1 MWKMNPMSGYDIRL
15 CLLFQAYSLER
26 EGKGNPHLFD
36 IRPAD
41 DFTKQVCGMHL
52 PLCRPTLDCWPSGKI
67 LNLYVLIIDECS
79 INLNL

>member
-26 EGKGNPHLFD
+26 EGEGNPHLFD

-41 DFTKQVCGMHL
+41 DFTKQVCGMHNYL
-52 PLCRPTLDCWPSGKI
+52 YAVRPSTVGLLAKF
-67 LNLYVLIIDECS
+67 LICMC
-79 INLNL
+79 